1 MAIYDLEGTL
11 GAGEI
16 PSNYF
21 HEAIQTRE
29 LTDSECQR
37 RDQDQPVNSQE
48 WTRDMEERKA
58 STRGSTTHSWAGG
71 AQEGWRDNT
80 LLLQRSPLGLGLPVT
95 VESLLKEDLN

>member
-21 HEAIQTRE
+21 HVAIQARE

-37 RDQDQPVNSQE
+37 RDQDKPVNSEDMDERHGGMESQHVSVNE
-48 WTRDMEERKA
+48 AQLGKRPTRRLARQHALTPEESA
-58 STRGSTTHSWAGG
+58 GS
-71 AQEGWRDNT
+71 
-80 LLLQRSPLGLGLPVT
+80 
-95 VESLLKEDLN
+95 

>member
-37 RDQDQPVNSQE
+37 RDQDKPVNSQE
-48 WTRDMEERKA
+48 MDERNGGMESQHVRVDEAQLGRRPTRRLAKHALTPEQSAGSWTLCHCRELAE
-58 STRGSTTHSWAGG
+58 RGS
-71 AQEGWRDNT
+71 
-80 LLLQRSPLGLGLPVT
+80 
-95 VESLLKEDLN
+95 